1 MRKNLLFANFRKGEK
16 DKEED
21 KDLVEKADLETNVK
35 MINPADTMNL
45 WTR

>member
-1 MRKNLLFANFRKGEK
+1 MSAEKYKESKEGKGE
-16 DKEED
+16 DKE
-21 KDLVEKADLETNVK
+21 LVEKADLEDNVK